1 MNPAIFPI
9 AFANDEFRLLTAI
22 IIGFMFGFV
31 LERGGFGNAR
41 KLAGQFYLTDM
52 TVFKV
57 MFTAILVAMAGL
69 YILAG
74 AGFVDMARLWI
85 NPTFMWA
92 QVVGG
97 FLLGVGFIMSGL
109 CPGTAVVAAAS
120 GRWDGVVTVGGI
132 FIGMAAFALAIDF
145 VPGMQTLYDAGRMGE
160 SLLPAVFGLPTL
172 WFVLLVVVMAGAA
185 FVGAEKVE
193 SVFGPRRAPVEL
205 TPAHRPRAKYAVAGA
220 LVLALATGL
229 AFRAAPD
236 VPPPPT
242 VHAVE
247 PADIAERIVAGDA
260 NLVIIDVRPASA
272 SPFPSGFAAAL
283 DSTALP
289 ALASAADHMDILL
302 VDDDGG
308 LATVPAAWPWR
319 ARYLV
324 LRGGWSAWQQDVLTP
339 ASTGSAFT
347 LDDLSRVRR
356 QNALAAFFSG
366 AAVAAPAAAAP
377 PPMPA
382 ATGGGPRPKRGGC

>member
-1 MNPAIFPI
+1 MNSAIFPI

-57 MFTAILVAMAGL
+57 MFTAIVVAMAGL

-145 VPGMQTLYDAGRMGE
+145 VPGMQALYNAGRMGE
-160 SLLPAVFGLPTL
+160 SLLPAVFGLPAL
-172 WFVLLVVVMAGAA
+172 WFVLLIVVMAGAA

-205 TPAHRPRAKYAVAGA
+205 SPVHRPRAKYAVAGA

-236 VPPPPT
+236 VPPAPT

-260 NLVIIDVRPASA
+260 NLVIIDVRTTPE

-283 DSTALP
+283 DSTALT

-356 QNALAAFFSG
+356 QSALAAFFSG

>member
-1 MNPAIFPI
+1 MNSAIFPI

-57 MFTAILVAMAGL
+57 MFTAIVVAMAGL

-132 FIGMAAFALAIDF
+132 FIGMAGFALAIDF
-145 VPGMQTLYDAGRMGE
+145 VPGMQALYNAGRMGE
-160 SLLPAVFGLPTL
+160 SLLPAVFGLPAL
-172 WFVLLVVVMAGAA
+172 WFVLLIVVMAGAA

-205 TPAHRPRAKYAVAGA
+205 SPVHRPRAKYAVAGA

-236 VPPPPT
+236 VPPAPT

-260 NLVIIDVRPASA
+260 NLVIIDVRTTPE

-283 DSTALP
+283 DSTALT